1 MRSRVPATTLAMAA
15 AIALVFA
22 TPAGAGVGGAAHK
35 APPAQRSA
43 PRASPSTLP
52 RTPIRHFIFLMQGG
66 RTFDNYFGSYPGAD
80 GPPSGTCQAM
90 MAGRP
95 KDGCVRPFALSGIQ
109 APPLNAS
116 GTVISRQ
123 YNDGAMNGF
132 VSAYQE
138 EGRNGTLAMGYYN
151 RRELPFYWD
160 TASNYV
166 LFDHFFSSA
175 LQGTRVNRSYWV
187 SAAPPPGGGQQ
198 IPASGYGRQL
208 TIFDR
213 LQAAGISW
221 KFYVQDYNPNATYQT
236 APTADPNTQT
246 VRVPLLNY
254 ARFVDSP
261 VLRRHIAGMGQY
273 YKDIAD
279 RTLPA
284 VAYIASASDDE
295 RSGRSIPAAQ
305 DMIHNLVTQLM
316 QSRYWDSSA
325 LMWSY
330 DGSGGW
336 YDNVAPPRA
345 GSAQLGLRVPALL
358 VSAYARKGQ
367 VNHTILDYTS
377 ALTFIERNWRLAPLT
392 SRDARATS
400 LAGAFDFAAAARPPV
415 IMPAVTS
422 TPAGVAGLRR
432 VAPRGAIYGLYGAAA
447 AVALLLFA
455 LAAIA
460 SAQTAKRRLATIP
473 AARRPDRALDLDQGP
488 DLNPVPPGGGTAFD
502 ATPGRPAGGA
512 DLDLDPGP
520 PGKPGPEPGRA
531 SDPGTAPEVRIP

>member
-22 TPAGAGVGGAAHK
+22 TPAGAGVGGAARK
-35 APPAQRSA
+35 APQAQRSA
-43 PRASPSTLP
+43 PRAGPRTLP
-52 RTPIRHFIFLMQGG
+52 RTPIQHFIFLMQGG

-90 MAGRP
+90 MAARP
-95 KDGCVRPFALSGIQ
+95 KDGCVRPFALPGIQ
-109 APPLNAS
+109 APTLNAS

-198 IPASGYGRQL
+198 VPASGYGRQL

-221 KFYVQDYNPNATYQT
+221 KFYVQDYNSNATYQT
-236 APTADPNTQT
+236 APSAGPNTQT

-254 ARFVDSP
+254 ARFVDDP
-261 VLRRHIAGMGQY
+261 VLRKHIVGMGQY
-273 YKDIAD
+273 YKDVAD

-295 RSGRSIPAAQ
+295 QAARSIPAAQ

-316 QSRYWDSSA
+316 QSPYWDSSA

-367 VNHTILDYTS
+367 VNHTVLDYTS
-377 ALTFIERNWRLAPLT
+377 ALAFIERNWRLAPLT

-400 LAGAFDFAAAARPPV
+400 LASAFDFAAAPRPPV

-422 TPAGVAGLRR
+422 AQAGVARPQR
-432 VAPRGAIYGLYGAAA
+432 VAPRGAIYSLYGAAA
-447 AVALLLFA
+447 AVALLLFVF
-455 LAAIA
+455 AAMA
-460 SAQTAKRRLATIP
+460 SAQTAKRRLAMIP
-473 AARRPDRALDLDQGP
+473 AARRPDRALEPDHGP
-488 DLNPVPPGGGTAFD
+488 DLSLAP
-502 ATPGRPAGGA
+502 PAGGA
-512 DLDLDPGP
+512 SFDSAPGPSAGDADFDLDPGP
-520 PGKPGPEPGRA
+520 PGQTVPEPGRA

>member
-1 MRSRVPATTLAMAA
+1 MAA
-15 AIALVFA
+15 ATVALA
-22 TPAGAGVGGAAHK
+22 TPAGAEAGGAARK
-35 APPAQRSA
+35 APQAQRSA
-43 PRASPSTLP
+43 PSHRP
-52 RTPIRHFIFLMQGG
+52 RTPIQHFIFLMQGG

-90 MAGRP
+90 MAARP
-95 KDGCVRPFALSGIQ
+95 KDGCVRPFALPGIQ
-109 APPLNAS
+109 APTLNAS
-116 GTVISRQ
+116 ATVISRQ

-221 KFYVQDYNPNATYQT
+221 KFYVQDYNSNATYQT
-236 APTADPNTQT
+236 APSAGPNTQT

-254 ARFVDSP
+254 ARFVDDP
-261 VLRRHIAGMGQY
+261 VLRKHIVGMGQY
-273 YKDIAD
+273 YKDVAD

-295 RSGRSIPAAQ
+295 RAARSIPAAQ

-316 QSRYWDSSA
+316 QSPYWDSSA

-367 VNHTILDYTS
+367 VNHTVLDYTS
-377 ALTFIERNWRLAPLT
+377 ALAFIERNWRLAPLT

-400 LAGAFDFAAAARPPV
+400 LASAFDFAAAPRPPV

-422 TPAGVAGLRR
+422 AQAGVARPQR
-432 VAPRGAIYGLYGAAA
+432 VAPRGAIYSLYGAAA
-447 AVALLLFA
+447 AVALLLFVF
-455 LAAIA
+455 AAMA
-460 SAQTAKRRLATIP
+460 SAQTAKRRLAMIP
-473 AARRPDRALDLDQGP
+473 AARRPDRALEPDHGP
-488 DLNPVPPGGGTAFD
+488 DLSPAP
-502 ATPGRPAGGA
+502 PAGGA
-512 DLDLDPGP
+512 SFDPAPGPSAGDADFDLDPGP
-520 PGKPGPEPGRA
+520 PGQTVPEPGRA
-531 SDPGTAPEVRIP
+531 SDPGTTPEVRIP